1 MILHALC
8 LCLQVKLSGSISS
21 QYLTALV
28 MAAPL
33 ALGDV
38 EIEII
43 DKLIS
48 VPYVEMTLK
57 LMERFGISVEHND
70 SWDQFLIRGG
80 QKYK

>member
-1 MILHALC
+1 
-8 LCLQVKLSGSISS
+8 
-21 QYLTALV
+21 

-33 ALGDV
+33 AVGDI
-38 EIEII
+38 EIEIM

-57 LMERFGISVEHND
+57 LMERFGVTVEHSG
-70 SWDQFLIRGG
+70 SWDRFLVRGG